1 MKAMNHRMI
10 AIFLTIFS
18 VGLIGVGYLLRNPFL
33 VGLCPSST
41 DNCLSESLR
50 YGIGSPLFWS
60 IYLLPVL
67 FFVLAF
73 IRREIFSAWWKVAL
87 PVGIVFLVVI
97 FVTPPLGENISADR
111 TTVTAA
117 LVKIFVFVSA
127 IVIAWKYWR
136 LRSGRKIVG

>member
-1 MKAMNHRMI
+1 MDSRSI
-10 AIFLTIFS
+10 SLIS
-18 VGLIGVGYLLRNPFL
+18 CGLSLVLIVVGYILSNPNSF
-33 VGLCPSST
+33 GLCVGNGGGCISQNT
-41 DNCLSESLR
+41 LF
-50 YGIGSPLFWS
+50 GIGFPLFQA

-73 IRREIFSAWWKVAL
+73 VRREVFNTWWKVAL